1 MIEDIY
7 STVFIASKEYMDVKC
22 ADFLCDDKA
31 VIENIWNIQYLVI
44 PIDVLTNRELK
55 LNQ

>member
-22 ADFLCDDKA
+22 ADFLCDDKD